1 MLIYNI
7 HPPQPADRNLPRGHG
22 ENPFERSLWE
32 RVGFDALAWNEP
44 DSPGVHAMGQALGWD
59 TQDREA
65 FEACFL
71 ATYAM
76 LRRLRRRSEPNGRP
90 TARVIPLKN
99 A

>member
-1 MLIYNI
+1 VLIYNI

-71 ATYAM
+71 GMYTFCSA
-76 LRRLRRRSEPNGRP
+76 RRSDPYGSRKDP
-90 TARVIPLKN
+90 RQPRRSP
-99 A
+99 